1 MWRYFSCVWVIDA
14 LLHPAAGSCFLHN
27 IFWIC
32 DFFLFLSC
40 TKTFIQQKFYVMM
53 FSCYIFSKGI
63 EKIAWDA
70 SGERLALSY
79 KDGEELYK
87 GLIAIYDVR
96 RTPLISAS
104 LVWVIIL

>member
-1 MWRYFSCVWVIDA
+1 MFFSGNVC
-14 LLHPAAGSCFLHN
+14 SR
-27 IFWIC
+27 
-32 DFFLFLSC
+32 
-40 TKTFIQQKFYVMM
+40 
-53 FSCYIFSKGI
+53 GI

-79 KDGEELYK
+79 KVGEKLYE

-104 LVWVIIL
+104 LV

>member
-1 MWRYFSCVWVIDA
+1 MVNLNFDKVKNTYVFKRVMFFSGNVC
-14 LLHPAAGSCFLHN
+14 SR
-27 IFWIC
+27 
-32 DFFLFLSC
+32 
-40 TKTFIQQKFYVMM
+40 
-53 FSCYIFSKGI
+53 GI

-79 KDGEELYK
+79 KVGEKLYE

-104 LVWVIIL
+104 LV